1 MEIIR
6 LRLDELTPDP
16 NNAKDHPEDQ
26 IEQIEESIRRWGF
39 NDPIGVWGD
48 ENIIVEGHGRYEA
61 LKRLGYKEAEC
72 IRLDQL
78 TDEERKAYA
87 LVHNQTAMTTG
98 FIPDKLDLNLASIGE
113 IDLSLF
119 GFDKDNTLNDWF
131 ASGDTGE
138 AEEGEEEY
146 QEFLDKFEAKHTTDD
161 CYTPEKVYDAVK
173 EWVADEYDLSPK
185 DFVRPFYPG
194 GGLSEGDVQVQEHR
208 RR

>member
-6 LRLDELTPDP
+6 LKLDELTPDP

-48 ENIIVEGHGRYEA
+48 ENVIVEGHGRYEA
-61 LKRLGYKEAEC
+61 LKRLGYEEAEC

-119 GFDKDNTLNDWF
+119 KFDKDNTLNDWF

-138 AEEGEEEY
+138 AEEG
-146 QEFLDKFEAKHTTDD
+146 A
-161 CYTPEKVYDAVK
+161 
-173 EWVADEYDLSPK
+173 
-185 DFVRPFYPG
+185 R
-194 GGLSEGDVQVQEHR
+194 
-208 RR
+208 